1 MPRMRRADRL
11 FQIIQLLR
19 RRRRAVTAKWLA
31 EQLEVSER
39 TIYRD
44 VRDLMSTGTPI
55 EGEAGVG
62 YQLRRDYDL
71 PPLMFDAEE
80 IQALVLGARIVRG
93 HGDDRLARAAEQ
105 VLSKVETVLPKRL
118 RPLLKESKLFAIRF
132 SDDQKAISD
141 TLASVREAATSKNK
155 IRIDYEKE
163 DGESS
168 SRVLR
173 PLGLFFW
180 GRRWTLTAWC
190 ELRTDFRTF
199 RLDRM
204 KGFEV
209 LEDTF
214 IDDEGKSLRD
224 YLKQHGGEGLLDEF

>member
-19 RRRRAVTAKWLA
+19 RKRRAITARWLA

-44 VRDLMSTGTPI
+44 VRDLVSTGTPI

-93 HGDDRLARAAEQ
+93 HADDRLARAADQ

-132 SDDQKAISD
+132 GDDRKEISE
-141 TLASVREAATSKNK
+141 TLAAVRTAATTKNK
-155 IRIDYEKE
+155 LRLGYEKE
-163 DGESS
+163 DGEAS
-168 SRVLR
+168 SRIVR
-173 PLGLFFW
+173 PLGIFFW

-190 ELRTDFRTF
+190 ELRVDFRTF

-204 KGFEV
+204 KDFDV
-209 LEDTF
+209 LEETF
-214 IDDEGKSLRD
+214 LDEEGKTLRD
-224 YLKQHGGEGLLDEF
+224 YLKRVGGEGLLDE